1 MSRGWRERRGAEILL
16 ASNVELLAFRFVQ
29 APLVLHILQSDDET
43 LQDIHLQKRRY
54 TRYVLEC
61 VTTCQFRGTPLLM
74 HLFHSRAAPL
84 SCCPLV
90 CFWQCCVWS
99 RLTVEKQHTS

>member
-1 MSRGWRERRGAEILL
+1 MSRGWQERRGAEILL

-29 APLVLHILQSDDET
+29 APLVLHILQSDDKT

-61 VTTCQFRGTPLLM
+61 VTTFQFIGMPLLM
-74 HLFHSRAAPL
+74 HLFHSRATPL